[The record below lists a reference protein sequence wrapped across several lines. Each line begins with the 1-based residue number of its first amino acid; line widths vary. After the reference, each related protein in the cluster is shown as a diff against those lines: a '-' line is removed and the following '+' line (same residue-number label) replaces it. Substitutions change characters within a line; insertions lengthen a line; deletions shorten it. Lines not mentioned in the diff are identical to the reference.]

1 MPKLRGTYE
10 PPATATTSEATA
22 LQKSI
27 FDAPPG
33 ATPGAIPSKP
43 IENGIKPADSEGPH
57 GVKRARDE
65 EEDEQSDAPMD
76 EDEDDAPMQEDSDS
90 D

>member
-1 MPKLRGTYE
+1 MPKLRGTYD
-10 PPATATTSEATA
+10 PPTTAITSEATA

-33 ATPGAIPSKP
+33 GISSTPV
-43 IENGIKPADSEGPH
+43 ENGIKPADSEGPH
-57 GVKRARDE
+57 GVKRTREE